1 MSSMSLNRRTFLKT
15 GALSTAALSTPY
27 FFLRSAQAA
36 GPINVGVLFSLTGG
50 LSIIEKSLSDA
61 TLMAISEINAKG
73 GVKGMKIE
81 PILEDGAS
89 DPKTYNEKASK
100 LVIRDRVPTVFGSY
114 TSASRKAVLP
124 VFERRNNLYF
134 YPTYYE
140 GFECSKNVVYTGA
153 VPNQQ
158 LSNFIPWIVT
168 KLGKKK
174 FFIVGSNYIYPREM
188 AKVSKILIE
197 KAGAEWIADEYL
209 ELGHSEWGAMVNKI
223 KTSGCDVVLS
233 NVVGDSV
240 VAFYREFKNQ
250 GLTHDKLPICAT
262 VTSEIEIA
270 AMGAEYAVG
279 SFTSFPYFQ
288 AIDTDINKAFIE
300 RYRTFVKDPKAV
312 THHALESSYFQVYLW
327 KQAVEKAS
335 AITPDAIREG
345 VKGQEFDAPNG
356 HVKIE
361 PENLHAYLTP
371 RIAQWQA
378 NGQGKIIDEYKSPVR
393 PLPYVAYGETDQNL
407 FCTAKGLDTTKLK
420 I

>member
-1 MSSMSLNRRTFLKT
+1 MISSPWVFQ
-15 GALSTAALSTPY
+15 TAA
-27 FFLRSAQAA
+27 RAA
-36 GPINVGVLFSLTGG
+36 GEVKVGVLFSLTGG
-50 LSIIEKSLSDA
+50 LSIIEKSLHDA
-61 TLMAISEINAKG
+61 TMMAISEINAAG
-73 GVKGMKIE
+73 GVKGMKIVA
-81 PILEDGAS
+81 IAEDGAS

-100 LVIRDRVPTVFGSY
+100 LVIQDRVPTVFGSY

-124 VFERRNNLYF
+124 VFEKRNNLYF

-158 LSNFIPWIVT
+158 LSNFIPWIIKT
-168 KLGKKK
+168 LGKKK

-197 KAGAEWIADEYL
+197 KNGGEWIADEYL
-209 ELGHSEWGAMVNKI
+209 ELGHSEWGSMVNKI
-223 KTSGCDVVLS
+223 KNSGCDVVLS

-240 VAFYREFKNQ
+240 VAFYREYKNQ

-270 AMGAEYAVG
+270 AMGPEYAVG

-288 AIDTDINKAFIE
+288 AIDTDRNKQFVE
-300 RYRTFVKDPKAV
+300 QYRAFVKDPKAV

-327 KQAVEKAS
+327 KQAVEKA
-335 AITPDAIREG
+335 AEVTPVAIREA

-356 HVKIE
+356 HVKIDSD
-361 PENLHAYLTP
+361 NLHTYLTP
-371 RIAQWQA
+371 RIAQWQTD
-378 NGQGKIIDEYKSPVR
+378 GQGKIIDAYKEPIV
-393 PLPYVAYGETDQNL
+393 PLPYVAYGETESNL
-407 FCTAKGLDTTKLK
+407 FCTAKGLDSSKLK
-420 I
+420 M

>member
-1 MSSMSLNRRTFLKT
+1 MSIDRRKFLKSSLLATT
-15 GALSTAALSTPY
+15 GALASPY
-27 FFLRSAQAA
+27 IISSPVRAA
-36 GPINVGVLFSLTGG
+36 GTVDVGVLFSLTGG
-50 LSIIEKSLSDA
+50 LSIIEKSLHDA
-61 TLMAISEINAKG
+61 TLMAISEINASG
-73 GVKGMKIE
+73 GAKGMKINA
-81 PILEDGAS
+81 IVEDGAS

-100 LVIRDRVPTVFGSY
+100 LVIQDRVPTVFGSY

-124 VFERRNNLYF
+124 VFEKRNNLYF

-158 LSNFIPWIVT
+158 LSNFIPWIIKT
-168 KLGKKK
+168 LGKKK

-197 KAGAEWIADEYL
+197 KNGGEWIAD
-209 ELGHSEWGAMVNKI
+209 ELGHSEWGSMVNKI
-223 KTSGCDVVLS
+223 KGSGCDVVLS

-240 VAFYREFKNQ
+240 VAFYREYKNQ

-270 AMGAEYAVG
+270 AMGPEYAVG

-288 AIDTDINKAFIE
+288 AIDTDRNKAFVE
-300 RYRTFVKDPKAV
+300 RYRAFVKDPKAV
-312 THHALESSYFQVYLW
+312 THHALESSYFQVFLW
-327 KQAVEKAS
+327 KQAVEKATEL
-335 AITPDAIREG
+335 TPVAIREA

-356 HVKIE
+356 HVKID
-361 PENLHAYLTP
+361 PDNLHTYLTP
-371 RIAQWQA
+371 RIAQWLPD
-378 NGQGKIIDEYKSPVR
+378 GQGKIIDAYKEPTI
-393 PLPYVAYGETDQNL
+393 PLPYVAYGETENNL
-407 FCTAKGLDTTKLK
+407 FCTAKGLDTSKLK

>member
-1 MSSMSLNRRTFLKT
+1 MKTNRRNFLKHT
-15 GALSTAALSTPY
+15 TAFGAAAAL
-27 FFLRSAQAA
+27 
-36 GPINVGVLFSLTGG
+36 GPSMIASPARASGEIEVGVLFSLTGG
-50 LSIIEKSLSDA
+50 LSIIEKSLADA
-61 TLMAISEINAKG
+61 TMMAIDEINAAG
-73 GVKGMKIE
+73 GVNGMMIK

-100 LVIRDRVPTVFGSY
+100 LVIRDRLQTVFGSY

-124 VFERRNNLYF
+124 VFEKRNSLYF

-158 LSNFIPWIVT
+158 LSNFIPWIT
-168 KLGKKK
+168 NTLGKKK

-197 KAGAEWIADEYL
+197 QNGGEWVADEYL
-209 ELGHSEWGAMVNKI
+209 ELGHSEWGAMVSKI
-223 KTSGCDVVLS
+223 KESGCDVVLS

-270 AMGAEYAVG
+270 AMGPEFAEG
-279 SFTSFPYFQ
+279 SYTSFPYFQ
-288 AIDTDINKAFIE
+288 AIDTDRNRDFIE
-300 RYRTFVKDPKAV
+300 RYRKYVNDPKAV

-327 KQAVEKAS
+327 KQAVEKAGDIS
-335 AITPDAIREG
+335 ADAVREG
-345 VKGQEFDAPNG
+345 VKGQVFEAPNG
-356 HVKIE
+356 TVTVD
-361 PENLHAYLTP
+361 PENLHTYLTP
-371 RIAQWQA
+371 RIAQWGA
-378 NGQGKIIDEYKSPVR
+378 DGQGTIVNAYDAPTK
-393 PLPYVAYGETDQNL
+393 PLPYVAYGETAENL
-407 FCTAKGLDTTKLK
+407 FCTGAGLDTTKL
-420 I
+420 

>member
-1 MSSMSLNRRTFLKT
+1 MKTNRRNFLKHT
-15 GALSTAALSTPY
+15 TAFGAAAAL
-27 FFLRSAQAA
+27 
-36 GPINVGVLFSLTGG
+36 GPSMIASPARASGEIEVGVLFSLTGG
-50 LSIIEKSLSDA
+50 LSIIEKSLADA
-61 TLMAISEINAKG
+61 TMMAIDEINAAG
-73 GVKGMKIE
+73 GVNGMMIK

-100 LVIRDRVPTVFGSY
+100 LVIRDRLQTVFGSY

-124 VFERRNNLYF
+124 VFEKRNSLYF

-158 LSNFIPWIVT
+158 LSNFIPWIT
-168 KLGKKK
+168 NTLGKKK

-197 KAGAEWIADEYL
+197 QNGGEWVADEYL
-209 ELGHSEWGAMVNKI
+209 ELGHSEWGAMVSKI
-223 KTSGCDVVLS
+223 KESGCDVVLS

-270 AMGAEYAVG
+270 AMGPEFAEG
-279 SFTSFPYFQ
+279 SYTSFPYFQ
-288 AIDTDINKAFIE
+288 AIDTDRNRDFIE
-300 RYRTFVKDPKAV
+300 RYRKYVNDPKAV

-327 KQAVEKAS
+327 KQAVEKAGDIS
-335 AITPDAIREG
+335 ADAVREG
-345 VKGQEFDAPNG
+345 IKGQVFEAPNG
-356 HVKIE
+356 TVTVD
-361 PENLHAYLTP
+361 PENLHTYLTP
-371 RIAQWQA
+371 RIAQWGA
-378 NGQGKIIDEYKSPVR
+378 DGQGTIVNAYDAPTK
-393 PLPYVAYGETDQNL
+393 PLPYVAYGETAENL
-407 FCTAKGLDTTKLK
+407 FCTGAGLDTTKL
-420 I
+420 